1 MSDHGASIGVRFP
14 DLPPDQ
20 NIDTMNQETEKRTRK
35 ALRKLRSTLTK
46 QGAELGLA
54 LNECEEASDDFE
66 LCNDKLYEA
75 AVGVWFAVN
84 ETIEKIGK
92 TLNNKES

>member
-1 MSDHGASIGVRFP
+1 
-14 DLPPDQ
+14 
-20 NIDTMNQETEKRTRK
+20 MNQETEKRTRK

-75 AVGVWFAVN
+75 VAGVWFAVN

>member
-1 MSDHGASIGVRFP
+1 
-14 DLPPDQ
+14 
-20 NIDTMNQETEKRTRK
+20 MNQETEKRTKR
-35 ALRKLRSTLTK
+35 AMRKLRSTLTR

>member
-1 MSDHGASIGVRFP
+1 
-14 DLPPDQ
+14 
-20 NIDTMNQETEKRTRK
+20 MNQETEKRTKR
-35 ALRKLRSTLTK
+35 AMRKLRATLTR
-46 QGAELGLA
+46 QGTELGLA

>member
-1 MSDHGASIGVRFP
+1 
-14 DLPPDQ
+14 
-20 NIDTMNQETEKRTRK
+20 MNQETEKRTRK

-46 QGAELGLA
+46 KGAELGLA

>member
-1 MSDHGASIGVRFP
+1 
-14 DLPPDQ
+14 
-20 NIDTMNQETEKRTRK
+20 MNQKTEKRTRK
-35 ALRKLRSTLTK
+35 ALRKLRTTLTK

-84 ETIEKIGK
+84 EAIERIGK
-92 TLNNKES
+92 TLNNK

>member
-1 MSDHGASIGVRFP
+1 
-14 DLPPDQ
+14 
-20 NIDTMNQETEKRTRK
+20 MNLETEKRTRK

-66 LCNDKLYEA
+66 LRKDKLYEA

-92 TLNNKES
+92 TLNNKEL

>member
-1 MSDHGASIGVRFP
+1 
-14 DLPPDQ
+14 
-20 NIDTMNQETEKRTRK
+20 MNQEIEKRTRK

>member
-1 MSDHGASIGVRFP
+1 
-14 DLPPDQ
+14 
-20 NIDTMNQETEKRTRK
+20 MNQTTEKRTKR
-35 ALRKLRSTLTK
+35 ALRKLATTLQK

-54 LNECEEASDDFE
+54 LNECEVASDDFQ
-66 LCNDKLYEA
+66 LCNDKLYQS

-92 TLNNKES
+92 TLNNK

>member
-1 MSDHGASIGVRFP
+1 
-14 DLPPDQ
+14 
-20 NIDTMNQETEKRTRK
+20 MNQKIEKRTRK
-35 ALRKLRSTLTK
+35 ALRKLRTTLTK

-54 LNECEEASDDFE
+54 LNECEKASDDFE

-84 ETIEKIGK
+84 EAIERIGK
-92 TLNNKES
+92 TLNNK

>member
-1 MSDHGASIGVRFP
+1 
-14 DLPPDQ
+14 
-20 NIDTMNQETEKRTRK
+20 MNQETEKRIRK

-66 LCNDKLYEA
+66 LCNDEIYQS
-75 AVGVWFAVN
+75 AVSLWFAVN
-84 ETIEKIGK
+84 EAIEKIGK
-92 TLNNKES
+92 ILK

>member
-1 MSDHGASIGVRFP
+1 
-14 DLPPDQ
+14 
-20 NIDTMNQETEKRTRK
+20 MNQEIEKRTRK

-92 TLNNKES
+92 ILNNKES